1 MRPLASSSRIVRS
14 ERITAGRLFAAGG
27 SSGLGGAAGDP
38 AVLLVGRLGGD
49 PEGLADVG
57 PGGALLPGL
66 RDELGDECFGSV
78 TETLGRLQ
86 ALAHVAPG
94 EVVEGGPDGGV
105 GGEVDLHVASPDPL
119 RDGALMPRFPVDHG
133 TGAGLVRRGC
143 TERPKR
149 PERR

>member
-66 RDELGDECFGSV
+66 RAELGDACFGRV
-78 TETLGRLQ
+78 TATLARPQ
-86 ALAHVAPG
+86 RRAHAPSG
-94 EVVEGGPDGGV
+94 AVVEGGPDC
-105 GGEVDLHVASPDPL
+105 
-119 RDGALMPRFPVDHG
+119 
-133 TGAGLVRRGC
+133 GAGGQGG
-143 TERPKR
+143 
-149 PERR
+149 